1 MSNWS
6 GNLFFSWLGMLMM
19 ATDPSFYE
27 AHAVVLSNR
36 GQHRQ
41 ALVIYVFKM
50 KDYAKAEE
58 YVSRVPHPQKKS
70 PLN

>member
-1 MSNWS
+1 
-6 GNLFFSWLGMLMM
+6 M